1 MPTYE
6 ALIEVWLKEGI
17 VDAEGRS
24 VTEALKDI
32 GYSVKDTRV
41 GKIYR
46 ITLEADSAEEAEKLV
61 EEMCRRLLVNP
72 VKDRYSFRVERR

>member
-32 GYSVKDTRV
+32 GYPVKDTRV
-41 GKIYR
+41 AKTYR
-46 ITLEADSAEEAEKLV
+46 ITLEASSKEEAERLV

-72 VKDRYSFRVERR
+72 VKDRYSFRVERV